1 MTSMEKKLTENRLTE
16 VKAALSA
23 KYRTVD
29 LGGEKFFVATDGV
42 FGLGV
47 VLFPCS
53 VSWIPEGTPVGFFQI
68 PIEISQYLHN
78 GCASLFFLLI
88 AFNSYF
94 LFTKSDGVMTSRKV
108 IRNRIYR
115 LCGGGMLLFEI
126 LFAILSL
133 CDAPGYSVMI
143 IEIILLHLFGFS
155 WLTKGEAFPCF
166 NAAS

>member
-1 MTSMEKKLTENRLTE
+1 MDNWVTTMS
-16 VKAALSA
+16 
-23 KYRTVD
+23 
-29 LGGEKFFVATDGV
+29 GV
-42 FGLGV
+42 FGLGI

-53 VSWIPEGTPVGFFQI
+53 VPWIPKGTPVGFFQI

-78 GCASLFFLLI
+78 GCAALFFLLI

-94 LFTKSDGVMTSRKV
+94 LFTKSAGVMTPRKV

-115 LCGGGMLLFEI
+115 ICGGGMLLFEV

-133 CDAPGYSVMI
+133 CDAPGYIVMI
-143 IEIILLHLFGFS
+143 IEIILLHLFGLS

-166 NAAS
+166 NDVEEG